1 MSRDASRSHGVL
13 VLLCD
18 GSEDVVASRMA
29 AGLARHAGTRIL
41 AAVLLP
47 ASGPVTDAAAGDLG
61 QRRQDAAAV
70 SGRVRPV
77 LEENDVP
84 FTAVPLLPPAGS
96 TWTPWRLR
104 RALRILVRRSGARV
118 VVVPPR
124 QLLGLDPE
132 TVAQMVPHGLVA
144 HTCVR
149 RTTVT

>member
-13 VLLCD
+13 VLLGD
-18 GSEDVVASRMA
+18 GSEDVVAGRVA
-29 AGLARHAGTRIL
+29 AGLARDAGTRIL
-41 AAVLLP
+41 AAVILP
-47 ASGPVTDAAAGDLG
+47 ASGPVNDAAGGDLR
-61 QRRQDAAAV
+61 QRRQDATAV

-84 FTAVPLLPPAGS
+84 FTAVPLLPPVGS

-104 RALRILVRRSGARV
+104 RALRMLVRRSGACV

-132 TVAQMVPHGLVA
+132 TVAQMVPHGVVA
-144 HTCVR
+144 RPGVR
-149 RTTVT
+149 AGRP